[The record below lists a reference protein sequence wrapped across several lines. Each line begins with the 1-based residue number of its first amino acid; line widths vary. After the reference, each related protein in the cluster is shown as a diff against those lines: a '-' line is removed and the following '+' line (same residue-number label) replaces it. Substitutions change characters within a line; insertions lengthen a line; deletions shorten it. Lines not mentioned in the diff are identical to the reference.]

1 MKKLLLLL
9 AILPFVIS
17 CQNKT
22 DELTDIEKIKF
33 VKFSAEE
40 FYKKNKIFNSK
51 KVNIDSLKA
60 YSKQKDTLV
69 GSFEFMEFD
78 LASSDTKFYE
88 NYAHYSQAK
97 QDFDHITEED
107 IKEER
112 IFGVNPV
119 KEIAYFKNIKFNY
132 ANFIIDKRYNKIVG
146 CLFNTRNHSE
156 TNYYKQNID
165 LIRSEIGKPKY
176 TYRGFTNDNGGG
188 PVHYPLIYDVW
199 FINGK
204 MFQFNQNFED
214 GSDEDFYSISLLVLD
229 ENLVDTFDSSFN
241 TNFTILKDF
250 FDEERRTRHNIESDL
265 NERIEKKDL
274 AKALEK
280 VKKLYK

>member
-1 MKKLLLLL
+1 MKKLLLL
-9 AILPFVIS
+9 AILPFMIS
-17 CQNKT
+17 CQDKT
-22 DELTDIEKIKF
+22 DELTDIEKLKF
-33 VKFSAEE
+33 EHFSPEE
-40 FYKKNKIFNSK
+40 FYKKNKIFNFTNVS
-51 KVNIDSLKA
+51 IESLIA
-60 YSKQKDTLV
+60 YRNQRDTLA
-69 GSFEFMEFD
+69 GSFEFSDFD

-88 NYAHYSQAK
+88 NYAYYSQAK

-132 ANFIIDKRYNKIVG
+132 ANFIIDKRSNKIVG
-146 CLFNTRNHSE
+146 CLFNTRNHPE

-176 TYRGFTNDNGGG
+176 TYRVFTNDNGGG

-204 MFQFNQNFED
+204 MLQFNQNFED

-229 ENLVDTFDSSFN
+229 ENLIDTFDSSFN
-241 TNFTILKDF
+241 VQFTILKDF
-250 FDEERRTRHNIESDL
+250 FDEGRQTRHNTESEL

-280 VKKLYK
+280 AKTLYK